1 MLSEKEIQHIANLAR
16 LKLNQAE
23 IKKYQKQLSEI
34 LDFVKQLEKIETNKV
49 EPFTGGTN
57 LVNIFREDVFQQAD
71 FKERE
76 KLLNQAPMKERDL
89 IKIKGIFE

>member
-49 EPFTGGTN
+49 EPCTGGTN